1 MQSTV
6 WEVQYAQTRIAR
18 IYHSAKKHVHCH
30 PTNKTIGKHWIV
42 EFESAASYKSPL
54 MYWNSATTDT
64 FAKTKVIVGSLSA
77 AVQMCE
83 SMGWGYDVLY
93 PQNRWHTKKSYA
105 DNFIWKGQPTETPTY
120 D

>member
-6 WEVQYAQTRIAR
+6 WEAQYAQTRIAR
-18 IYHSAKKHVHCH
+18 IYHSTRKHVHCH

-42 EFESAASYKSPL
+42 EFESASSYKSPL
-54 MYWNSATTDT
+54 MYWNSATTDV

-77 AVQMCE
+77 AVEMCD

-93 PQNRWHTKKSYA
+93 P
-105 DNFIWKGQPTETPTY
+105 
-120 D
+120 